1 VNDNEMK
8 TVKKEFMWVDGRR
21 VELNGERNVLE
32 VVRQAGVDLPT
43 FCYHSELSVY
53 GACRM
58 CVVEDERGQILAS
71 CQTPPKDGLK
81 VKTSTPKLQKHR
93 KMILELL
100 LSSHCR
106 DCTTCPKNGKCLL
119 QELAIRFSITGIRFN
134 GESFKRHDLPIDNS
148 SFSIVRNP
156 NKCILCGDCVRM
168 CAEVQNVGAID
179 FKGRGSGMMVS
190 TAFGDPIIATDCVHC
205 GQCAAVCP
213 TGAITVK
220 CDCPA
225 VWKDLYDG
233 DKQVIAQV
241 APAVRVAFGEEFG
254 LVSGE
259 NVMGKIV
266 AGLRMLGF
274 DRVYDTSL
282 GADLTVMEESAEF
295 LERLRSKENLP
306 LFTSCCPAWICF
318 MEKRYPELKDLVSS
332 CKSPMQMLGAV
343 IKEHAKRHDVGDSKT
358 IINVAIMPCTAKK
371 FEAVREEFY
380 RDGIADIDHVIT
392 TQELVKMFREAGIV
406 FADLEPEA
414 PDMPFGIHSGAG
426 VIFGV
431 TGGVSEAVIRRVA
444 EDKSMEAILD
454 IAYTGIRGLEGAK
467 EAEVT
472 VGDEKLKIAVVNG
485 LKNIDEII
493 KKILAGEIR
502 YDFIEAMA
510 CPGGCVGGGGQPFGL
525 KPVKKSRSDG
535 LYRADKLSQIRQS
548 EENPLLAGL
557 YKGVLRGRA
566 KELLHVHY

>member
-1 VNDNEMK
+1 MN
-8 TVKKEFMWVDGRR
+8 TVKKQYMWVDGRR
-21 VELNGERNVLE
+21 VELDGEKNVLE
-32 VVRQAGVDLPT
+32 VVRKAGIDLPT

-58 CVVEDERGQILAS
+58 CVVENERGEIAAS
-71 CQTPPKDGLK
+71 CQTPPKDGMR

-106 DCTTCPKNGKCLL
+106 DCTTCPKSGKCLL
-119 QELAIRFSITGIRFN
+119 QELALRFSITGIRFN
-134 GESFKRHDLPIDNS
+134 GESFLKQNHPIDNS

-179 FKGRGSGMMVS
+179 FKGRGSQMMVS
-190 TAFGDPIIATDCVHC
+190 TAFGDPIIQTQCVHC

-225 VWKDLYDG
+225 VWKELYDEN
-233 DKQVIAQV
+233 KRVIVQV

-274 DRVYDTSL
+274 DKVYDTSL

-306 LFTSCCPAWICF
+306 LFTSCCPAWICY
-318 MEKRYPELKDLVSS
+318 MENKYPELKDLISS
-332 CKSPMQMLGAV
+332 CKSPMQMLGTV
-343 IKEHAKRHDVGDSKT
+343 IKEHAKRHDGKDGKT
-358 IINVAIMPCTAKK
+358 IVNVAVMPCTAKK
-371 FEAVREEFY
+371 FEAVREEFQ
-380 RDGIADIDHVIT
+380 RDGLADIDYVIT
-392 TQELVKMFREAGIV
+392 TQELVKMFKEAGIV
-406 FADLEPEA
+406 FTDLEPEA

-426 VIFGV
+426 VLFGV

-472 VGDEKLKIAVVNG
+472 IGDEKLKIAVVNG

-493 KKILAGEIR
+493 KQIKAGEVH

-510 CPGGCVGGGGQPFGL
+510 CPGGCIGGGGQPFGL
-525 KPVKKSRSDG
+525 KPVKQSRSDG

-557 YKGVLRGRA
+557 YKGVLKGRA